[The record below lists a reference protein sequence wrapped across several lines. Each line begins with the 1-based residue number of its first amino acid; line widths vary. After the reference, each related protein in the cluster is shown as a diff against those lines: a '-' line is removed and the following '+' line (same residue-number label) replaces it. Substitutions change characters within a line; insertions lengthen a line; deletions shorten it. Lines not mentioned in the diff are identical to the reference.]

1 MKKRSVNPI
10 WHEELTLTVADPSQT
25 LKLVSGHSNCFLPPS
40 SPPTFARPDCDCCC
54 TQEVFDKDTFSRDDP
69 MGDAEVDVAPLMEA
83 AATTS
88 PGDLKSGAVVRSVR
102 PSTRNCLADES
113 HVCWRNGRFVQDMI
127 LRLKNVE
134 SGEVQLQLQWVPIP
148 AAGGGG
154 GGGRQGT

>member
-1 MKKRSVNPI
+1 
-10 WHEELTLTVADPSQT
+10 
-25 LKLVSGHSNCFLPPS
+25 
-40 SPPTFARPDCDCCC
+40 
-54 TQEVFDKDTFSRDDP
+54 VFDKDTFSRDDP